1 MKAAVL
7 FTNDTDR
14 LDVVDNITMLDPGF
28 GEVSVKIMAS
38 GVCHSDLSILNQTM
52 PQVLPAQSVAGTGW
66 APFTVTFPLTLTIGT
81 LSARFSVAAE
91 MVSGVFSDSGERQLD
106 ATTRFR
112 KLLSKEK
119 NPPIERVIEC
129 GVIPRFVEFLRKGQ
143 SMLQVSNLDNVRE
156 SK

>member
-1 MKAAVL
+1 MLCV
-7 FTNDTDR
+7 DRISTDLHLKSDYKNKGLAKQDELR
-14 LDVVDNITMLDPGF
+14 RRREEQQVEIRRTKREENIAKRRNLDVGGI
-28 GEVSVKIMAS
+28 E
-38 GVCHSDLSILNQTM
+38 SDDED
-52 PQVLPAQSVAGTGW
+52 VAGAGW
-66 APFTVTFPLTLTIGT
+66 DPEI
-81 LSARFSVAAE
+81 AAE

-143 SMLQVSNLDNVRE
+143 SMLQVSNLDNVRA